1 MTVYS
6 TSELT
11 LRYVTVNL
19 LLGSVYEYL
28 AKRLGVRAAD
38 LLLTPEQEAERLEA
52 WNGLLSAVTSP
63 DVPPKAKAKLYA
75 ALVRVA
81 TTEGLPLPVD
91 PEASK
96 ALYHASESPSRS

>member
-38 LLLTPEQEAERLEA
+38 LLLTPEQGKRQIAH
-52 WNGLLSAVTSP
+52 TF
-63 DVPPKAKAKLYA
+63 
-75 ALVRVA
+75 LV
-81 TTEGLPLPVD
+81 
-91 PEASK
+91 S
-96 ALYHASESPSRS
+96 